1 MTKPHSSQSDLGLIG
16 LDPIGRNVAL
26 RLTEHHINIAAC
38 HGAEPTPAILEQ
50 SLPRVGMAGNG
61 SQLLAKLRQPR
72 TILVFGGAEAPMDRV
87 MDQLLPELKQEDLVM
102 AAGDS
107 YFEDTAHYGRRLED
121 RSIQFMG
128 LALSGGEREARHG
141 AIVMAGGP
149 PEACARTRPWLENL
163 AVNICGEPCVSYFAS
178 APAAHF
184 VKMVHSG
191 VECSLLQLLSEI
203 FGVVQ
208 RTLRL
213 TEAELHGAPGPW
225 LLDVLKMYVMEI
237 SNNLFDL
244 SPHPMLEDNLM
255 AARNRALGKWFTL
268 MAEELETSIPTIEAA
283 VRTRRAVSID
293 RRPALLAAPARWPMG
308 RFGDDPENMLR
319 ELHRAFH
326 AAMIITYA
334 QGMSLLSAASK
345 HLGFRFNL
353 SQISRAWRGGTD
365 LRVKLLED
373 IATAFET
380 TPNLSDLLSDDDF
393 SEQVMSCQEDLR
405 RFVWRAIEH
414 NLAAP
419 ALLASLEYLDC
430 NKAAWLPAN
439 LIQPSPIGRCRWRTL
454 GQAGSNARYSRKVAR
469 Y

>member
-1 MTKPHSSQSDLGLIG
+1 MAKPYPIQSDLGLIG

-26 RLTEHHINIAAC
+26 RLTEHHINVAAC
-38 HGAEPTPAILEQ
+38 HGGEKTPALLEQ
-50 SLPRVGMAGNG
+50 ALPRVCLAANVAE
-61 SQLLAKLRQPR
+61 LLANLRQPR
-72 TILVFGGAEAPMDRV
+72 TIMVFSGAEAPMDKV
-87 MDQLLPELKQEDLVM
+87 MDQLLPELKREDLVM

-107 YFEDTAHYGRRLED
+107 YFGDTAVHGRRLD
-121 RSIQFMG
+121 DQSIQFMG

-149 PEACARTRPWLENL
+149 REACERTRPWLETL
-163 AVNICGEPCVSYFAS
+163 AVTICGEPCVSYFES

-191 VECSLLQLLSEI
+191 VECALLQLLSEI

-213 TEAELHGAPGPW
+213 TDAELHGAQGPW
-225 LLDVLKMYVMEI
+225 LLGVLKMYVMEI
-237 SNNLFDL
+237 SENLFDL
-244 SPHPMLEDNLM
+244 SPHPLLENKLM
-255 AARNRALGKWFTL
+255 AARNKALGTWFAQ
-268 MAEELETSIPTIEAA
+268 MADELETSIPTIEAA

-293 RRPALLAAPARWPMG
+293 RRPALLAAPSRWPMG

-334 QGMSLLSAASK
+334 QGMALLNAASK
-345 HLGFRFNL
+345 HLGFHFNL
-353 SQISRAWRGGTD
+353 SKISRAWRGGTD
-365 LRVKLLED
+365 LRIKLLED
-373 IATAFET
+373 IATALET
-380 TPNLSDLLSDDDF
+380 TPDLPGLLSDDDF

-419 ALLASLEYLDC
+419 ALLASLDYLDC

-439 LIQPSPIGRCRWRTL
+439 LIPPSPIGWCHWRNL
-454 GQAGSNARYSRKVAR
+454 GRPFRECGRLSRD
-469 Y
+469 